1 MTVGFT
7 VIVLV
12 LLPCEA
18 ISTFEMDIL
27 IVPATKEHWRKEKE
41 REVKQSKDTIE
52 RMEWLT
58 HEKTSVIVEKCV
70 FLQTHITYFLNEKSV

>member
-27 IVPATKEHWRKEKE
+27 IVPATKEHWRKEKG

-52 RMEWLT
+52 RME
-58 HEKTSVIVEKCV
+58 
-70 FLQTHITYFLNEKSV
+70 

>member
-1 MTVGFT
+1 MCATTAQLSQTFLKVPQQFQFSPLNIKMTVGFT

-27 IVPATKEHWRKEKE
+27 IVPATKEHWRKEKG

-52 RMEWLT
+52 RME
-58 HEKTSVIVEKCV
+58 
-70 FLQTHITYFLNEKSV
+70 